1 MRMNLVLVNHNQ
13 VARVV
18 VREVNKTHNRQFQF
32 LRNKEKTNKN
42 IKIQRVRKYK
52 INQNKLE
59 EIKFKHYQK

>member
-32 LRNKEKTNKN
+32 LRNKEKANKN